1 MLANSLTA
9 DLKQTPLHYA
19 VKSNS
24 ESSIEDFIESN
35 SEGKVNF
42 NIRDANGDTPL
53 SLALSGGYKSLV
65 PILIKGDADVN
76 VKNGKNFTLLH
87 QAIMKED
94 ASTAIFLLD
103 NGADMNVM

>member
-53 SLALSGGYKSLV
+53 SLALSEGYKSLV